1 MADPAPKFD
10 ARLEEG
16 VKYFEQMLQLMPD
29 DRTTL
34 EFLVVAYDQLN
45 EPEKGKKTVVS
56 LAKLLLKQGD
66 FAAAEGLLPRLEAV
80 DTDEAKILVLKIR
93 RLAAPGP
100 ELVPEVPKA
109 LTPAELAAEEMR
121 MAADAEVSLVELLW
135 SNGVISTDDEAMHV
149 RDQLVAEPV
158 AGRIFLVSAL
168 AILEK
173 ENIDLCERC
182 MAFLADRF
190 SAPPVSISAFERNAE
205 LVGRFPEEVLRIHG
219 AVPFAKIGN
228 VALVAVLNP
237 MDDRLRER
245 LSEVMKCRFFLTL
258 PSAAEKWLDAAFAA
272 AAGAG
277 GASP

>member
-1 MADPAPKFD
+1 MAEPAPKFD

-16 VKYFEQMLQLMPD
+16 VRYFEQMLQLMPD

-45 EPEKGKKTVVS
+45 EPEKGKKAVVS

-109 LTPAELAAEEMR
+109 MTSAELAAEEMR
-121 MAADAEVSLVELLW
+121 LAADSEVALVELLW

-149 RDQLVAEPV
+149 RDQLVAEPASGSV
-158 AGRIFLVSAL
+158 FLVSAL
-168 AILEK
+168 AVLEK

-190 SAPPVSISAFERNAE
+190 SAPPVSISAFERNGD
-205 LVGRFPEEVLRIHG
+205 LLKRFPRDLLRIRG
-219 AVPFAKIGN
+219 AVPFAKIGE

-237 MDDRLRER
+237 MDERLRER
-245 LSEVMKCRFFLTL
+245 LSEVMKCRFYLTF
-258 PSAAEKWLDAAFAA
+258 PSAAESWLDAAFAN
-272 AAGAG
+272 GE
-277 GASP
+277 AST